1 MTYNTYME
9 KYIVLLK
16 NGQAM
21 VFDDYTEAFHSADLY
36 TKTTGYVAAVEQ
48 FWSSVTPEKL
58 TQTVG

>member
-1 MTYNTYME
+1 ME

-36 TKTTGYVAAVEQ
+36 TKTTGYVACVEQ
-48 FWSSVTPEKL
+48 FYSSVSTAKL
-58 TQTVG
+58 SQPSQR

>member
-1 MTYNTYME
+1 ME

-21 VFDDYTEAFHSADLY
+21 VFDDYTEAFHSAELY
-36 TKTTGYVAAVEQ
+36 TKTTGNVAAVEQ

>member
-21 VFDDYTEAFHSADLY
+21 VFDDYTEAFHSAELY
-36 TKTTGYVAAVEQ
+36 TKTTGNVAAVEQ

>member
-1 MTYNTYME
+1 ME

-36 TKTTGYVAAVEQ
+36 TKTTGYVASVEQ
-48 FWSSVTPEKL
+48 FWSSVPVKKV
-58 TQTVG
+58 TQTSAQ

>member
-1 MTYNTYME
+1 ME

-21 VFDDYTEAFHSADLY
+21 IFDDYTEAFHSAELY
-36 TKTTGYVAAVEQ
+36 TKTTGYVATVEQ

-58 TQTVG
+58 TQSSAQTPPQ